1 MRAIILAAGRGSRL
15 GSITKNSHKSLLK
28 FKNSNLL
35 ENVIKNF
42 KKNNINNI
50 SIVTGYNHK
59 KFKKYNFQKFHNN
72 QWYKTNMVYSLMM
85 ADSWL
90 SKYTC
95 IISYSD
101 IYYNSKAIKLLKK
114 AKNNFV
120 ILNNKNWLS
129 NWKSRYKNPLMDA
142 ESFKVDKKKNLIE
155 IGRREKKIKNIK
167 GQYMGLI
174 KITPKIWKL
183 IKQKFPMIKKKN
195 KISITQL
202 LDNLIKLKF
211 KISTAE
217 YNNEWYEIDNKVDL
231 NFFLKDLKKIKS
243 IN

>member
-1 MRAIILAAGRGSRL
+1 
-15 GSITKNSHKSLLK
+15 
-28 FKNSNLL
+28 
-35 ENVIKNF
+35 
-42 KKNNINNI
+42 
-50 SIVTGYNHK
+50 
-59 KFKKYNFQKFHNN
+59 
-72 QWYKTNMVYSLMM
+72 
-85 ADSWL
+85 
-90 SKYTC
+90 
-95 IISYSD
+95 
-101 IYYNSKAIKLLKK
+101 
-114 AKNNFV
+114 
-120 ILNNKNWLS
+120 
-129 NWKSRYKNPLMDA
+129 MDA

-155 IGRREKKIKNIK
+155 IGKKKKKIKNIK